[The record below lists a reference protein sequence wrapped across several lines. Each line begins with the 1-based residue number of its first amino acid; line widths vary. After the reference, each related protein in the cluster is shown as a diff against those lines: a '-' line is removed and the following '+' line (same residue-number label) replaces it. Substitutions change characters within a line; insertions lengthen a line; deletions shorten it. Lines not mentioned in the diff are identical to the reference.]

1 MQSVVTFNFVSG
13 LITMGYVVGGL
24 FFLRFWARTR
34 DGLFATFAA
43 AFWLLALNQGI
54 LALSG
59 TDREEYSW
67 VYLLRLLAFTLI
79 IAAIVGK
86 NLQSRGRR

>member
-1 MQSVVTFNFVSG
+1 MQFYASFDFTAG
-13 LITMGYVVGGL
+13 MITMGYLAGGL

-34 DGLFATFAA
+34 DGLFIAFAS
-43 AFWLLALNQGI
+43 AFWLMAANQGI

-59 TDREEYSW
+59 SNREEYSW

-79 IAAIVGK
+79 IAAVVRK
-86 NLQSRGRR
+86 NLRNKSER